1 MSLYVGDLKSG
12 IRCPLQNHS
21 FCDHPITGSPD
32 HPMFIDSH
40 CHLEG
45 TKYDADR
52 AEVLKRAIAVGVEVL
67 LAIGNGTGPGTYD
80 CGLRLAEEFAA
91 RNPAVPRIYA
101 SIGVHPHD
109 AKIGEPAAW
118 AELQRLAAHPRVIA
132 WGEIGLDYWYEFSP
146 REIQQAAFVRQ
157 LDLAQ
162 EARKPIVIHCRGS
175 RQDREDA
182 WTDLVRLL
190 RQHWAGSGQRGVLH
204 CFSGGPNHLPD
215 ALEMGFFV
223 SFAGN
228 VTFPKAEEIREAAR
242 QAPLD
247 RILLETDSPYLAP
260 VPHRGRR
267 NEPAYVKEVAHCLAG
282 LRRAP
287 VAEIAAATT
296 ANFFRCFGLSG

>member
-1 MSLYVGDLKSG
+1 
-12 IRCPLQNHS
+12 
-21 FCDHPITGSPD
+21 
-32 HPMFIDSH
+32 MFIDSH